1 MQHNFKKKF
10 GQNFLQD
17 NKIIDKI
24 VSSEEL
30 TYDDLVIE
38 IGPGAGSLTK
48 KLIQK
53 TNVLAYEIDMDLKIA
68 LEDLK
73 LSGHLEI
80 IWDDFLNR
88 DVLNDLSDKEY
99 KNLYVIANLP
109 YYITTPI
116 INKVIE
122 ENLPLKSMIVMV
134 QKEVGER
141 FSALPGN
148 KDYGSITVF
157 LNYHFNIKKLFDVSK
172 NCFYPKPNVESAV
185 IKFTP
190 KIDKLK
196 VNNEKLFLTLVKD
209 SFKHKRKTLKNNLTD
224 YDLNKISL
232 ILEKYGF
239 DLSVRAESLPLEIFV
254 EIANNL

>member
-38 IGPGAGSLTK
+38 IGPGAGALTK

-99 KNLYVIANLP
+99 KNLYIIANLP

>member
-38 IGPGAGSLTK
+38 IGPGAGALTK
-48 KLIQK
+48 KLTQK
-53 TNVLAYEIDMDLKIA
+53 TNVLAYEIDMDLKIP

-99 KNLYVIANLP
+99 KNLYIIANLP

-157 LNYHFNIKKLFDVSK
+157 LNYHFNIKKLFDVSR

>member
-38 IGPGAGSLTK
+38 IGPGAGALTK
-48 KLIQK
+48 KLTQK

-99 KNLYVIANLP
+99 KNLYIIANLP